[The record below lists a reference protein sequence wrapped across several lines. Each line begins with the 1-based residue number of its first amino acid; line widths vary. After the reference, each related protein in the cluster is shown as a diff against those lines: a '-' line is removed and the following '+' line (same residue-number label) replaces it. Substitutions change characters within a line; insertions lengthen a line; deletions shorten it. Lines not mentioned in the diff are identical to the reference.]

1 MEFGHS
7 SHPTRRTRGAFTTFA
22 MILLAAC
29 TSAAQA
35 SPYVM
40 FRDPQCGCCEE
51 WAKHVRSGLDNAVTV
66 REDRPM
72 AAVKAE
78 AGVPDTLLSC
88 HTMQVEGY
96 VIEGH
101 VPAREIARLL
111 KERPKGVTG
120 LAVAGMP
127 LGSPGME
134 AGDRAQPYQ
143 VIAFGPA
150 GDSVFASYRGRAEA
164 DGVIAIQ
171 PAHHSRRANVRGAP
185 VEWGADRPLMHRGSE
200 KT

>member
-1 MEFGHS
+1 MK
-7 SHPTRRTRGAFTTFA
+7 ATTTGNTARKFRMA
-22 MILLAAC
+22 CATFVIALLSAC

-40 FRDPQCGCCEE
+40 FRDPQCGCGKG
-51 WAKHVRSGLDNAVTV
+51 WAKHVRAGLDHEVTV
-66 REDRPM
+66 HDDRPM
-72 AAVKAE
+72 AEVKAE
-78 AGVPDTLLSC
+78 LGVPGDLYSC
-88 HTMQVEGY
+88 HTMEVAGY

-111 KERPKGVTG
+111 KERPEGIDG

-134 AGDRAQPYQ
+134 AGGSVQPYQ

-150 GDSVFASYRGRAEA
+150 GKRVYASYAGLR
-164 DGVIAIQ
+164 
-171 PAHHSRRANVRGAP
+171 
-185 VEWGADRPLMHRGSE
+185 
-200 KT
+200 

>member
-1 MEFGHS
+1 MELRFSGKHIRRARTTLATFGV
-7 SHPTRRTRGAFTTFA
+7 
-22 MILLAAC
+22 ILLAAC

-51 WAKHVRSGLDNAVTV
+51 WAKHVRTGLDHEVTV

-72 AAVKAE
+72 AEVKAE
-78 AGVPDTLLSC
+78 AGVPGDLVSC
-88 HTMQVEGY
+88 HTMEVDGY

-111 KERPKGVTG
+111 EERPEGVTG

-134 AGDRAQPYQ
+134 VGGRVQSYQ
-143 VIAFGPA
+143 VIAFGRA
-150 GDSVFASYRGRAEA
+150 GKSVFASY
-164 DGVIAIQ
+164 
-171 PAHHSRRANVRGAP
+171 P
-185 VEWGADRPLMHRGSE
+185 
-200 KT
+200 

>member
-1 MEFGHS
+1 MAMKVRIS
-7 SHPTRRTRGAFTTFA
+7 RKTLRRVRTASTTFGLIV
-22 MILLAAC
+22 MAAC

-51 WAKHVRSGLDNAVTV
+51 WAKHVRTGLDHEVTV

-72 AAVKAE
+72 AEVKAE
-78 AGVPDTLLSC
+78 AGVPEALLSC
-88 HTMQVEGY
+88 HTMEIEGY

-101 VPAREIARLL
+101 VPAREIVRLL
-111 KERPKGVTG
+111 EERPDGVAG

-134 AGDRAQPYQ
+134 AGDHRQPYE
-143 VIAFGPA
+143 VTAFGPA
-150 GDSVFASYRGRAEA
+150 GPRLWASY
-164 DGVIAIQ
+164 
-171 PAHHSRRANVRGAP
+171 PASA
-185 VEWGADRPLMHRGSE
+185 S
-200 KT
+200 

>member
-1 MEFGHS
+1 MTTKDLHQ
-7 SHPTRRTRGAFTTFA
+7 PVRRFRAGFSALSLT
-22 MILLAAC
+22 ILAAC

-35 SPYVM
+35 APYVM

-51 WAKHVRSGLDNAVTV
+51 WAKHVRGGLDHDVTV

-72 AAVKAE
+72 TEVKDQ
-78 AGVPDTLLSC
+78 AGVPDALRSC
-88 HTMQVEGY
+88 HTMEIEGY

-111 KERPKGVTG
+111 RERPEGVRG

-134 AGDRAQPYQ
+134 AGGRTQPYQ
-143 VIAFGPA
+143 VVSFG
-150 GDSVFASYRGRAEA
+150 S
-164 DGVIAIQ
+164 
-171 PAHHSRRANVRGAP
+171 
-185 VEWGADRPLMHRGSE
+185 GSE
-200 KT
+200 TVYATYP

>member
-1 MEFGHS
+1 MS
-7 SHPTRRTRGAFTTFA
+7 SDSAFRRIRTASTTFA
-22 MILLAAC
+22 IVLLTAC
-29 TSAAQA
+29 TSAAQG

-51 WAKHVRSGLDNAVTV
+51 WAKHVNAGLSHEVAV

-72 AAVKAE
+72 TEVKTE
-78 AGVPDTLLSC
+78 LGVPDDLSSC
-88 HTMQVEGY
+88 HTMEVAGY

-111 KERPKGVTG
+111 DERPQGIAG

-134 AGDRAQPYQ
+134 AGGRVQPYQ

-150 GDSVFASYRGRAEA
+150 GRSVYASY
-164 DGVIAIQ
+164 
-171 PAHHSRRANVRGAP
+171 P
-185 VEWGADRPLMHRGSE
+185 GSQ
-200 KT
+200 

>member
-1 MEFGHS
+1 MKFRFTGLGIRRARATLATFGV
-7 SHPTRRTRGAFTTFA
+7 
-22 MILLAAC
+22 ILLAAC

-51 WAKHVRSGLDNAVTV
+51 WAKHVRTGLDHEVMV

-72 AAVKAE
+72 AEVKAE
-78 AGVPDTLLSC
+78 AGVPDGLASC
-88 HTMQVEGY
+88 HTMEVEGY

-111 KERPKGVTG
+111 EERPDGVAG
-120 LAVAGMP
+120 IAVAGMP

-134 AGDRAQPYQ
+134 VGERVQPCQ

-150 GDSVFASYRGRAEA
+150 GESVFASY
-164 DGVIAIQ
+164 
-171 PAHHSRRANVRGAP
+171 P
-185 VEWGADRPLMHRGSE
+185 
-200 KT
+200 